1 MIRTTHATKT
11 HPVMRK
17 DLYFQEVC
25 EMKEMF
31 KKGFSFTMGM
41 YAAHIATCVLND
53 IAKSKT
59 KETSIKEESKA
70 EEES

>member
-1 MIRTTHATKT
+1 
-11 HPVMRK
+11 
-17 DLYFQEVC
+17 
-25 EMKEMF
+25 MKEMF

-41 YAAHIATCVLND
+41 YAAHIAACVLND